1 VSAPTEGPVTRSRLL
16 LGLAAGAVAF
26 AAADTYVVVLAL
38 VDMMQGI
45 GLSPEQLQRAAPIV
59 SGFLLG
65 YVAMLPLI
73 GRIADLRG
81 RVPVLTAAL
90 VVFAFG
96 SILTAAAYD
105 MTTMVGGRFLQGV
118 GGGGLVPATLAL
130 VADLYPVHRR
140 AIPLGIVSAV
150 QEIGSVLGP
159 LLGAVVLAVA
169 DWRAIF
175 LLNLAVGLVL
185 AAAIAAVAGRE
196 QLVEQR
202 GAPATSGP
210 PPVVEQRGAPATS
223 GPPPVVEQRGAPAT
237 SGRRDHLDWLGI
249 VLLLLAMVAG
259 ALVFQP
265 PTQLLTDLTWG
276 QLFIPFVED
285 GGRWLTPVGAVA
297 IAAVVLLL
305 VRTLTARRPL
315 VDLRAWGRSLR
326 EADLV
331 GATYLAVA
339 LGGVI
344 LAFAT
349 ADPKIEVFSEQGW
362 WYLLGAAIGTVA
374 FVVHLRRA
382 EAPLLPRGTLAA
394 RPAWGS
400 VVVSFFVG
408 AALIAALIDVPL
420 FARTTVYPESQL
432 MAALVL
438 LRFLAA
444 LPVGAV
450 VGGYL
455 TRSLPAG
462 VVTAAGMLMA
472 SGGFLAMSRWDIT
485 SLESWT
491 STVPLVVG
499 GFGFGLALAPVNAAI
514 LASTADA
521 VHGVASAM
529 VVVARMVGMLVGISA
544 LTTIGLR
551 RYYAEQAGVP
561 PVQEVCPAG
570 TTRCSEYSDLLKAAG
585 IAQEQTVFL
594 GAAGCALVAAVL
606 ALVLLRGAATRGTP
620 TRTGLGIG

>member
-1 VSAPTEGPVTRSRLL
+1 MSDPGAGPAPRSRLL

-185 AAAIAAVAGRE
+185 AAAIAAAAGRE
-196 QLVEQR
+196 
-202 GAPATSGP
+202 G
-210 PPVVEQRGAPATS
+210 
-223 GPPPVVEQRGAPAT
+223 VEQRGAPAT

-249 VLLLLAMVAG
+249 LLLLIAMAAG
-259 ALVFQP
+259 GLVFQP

-285 GGRWLTPVGAVA
+285 GGRWLTPIGAVA

-305 VRTLTARRPL
+305 LRTLTARRPL

-408 AALIAALIDVPL
+408 TALIAALIDVPL

-455 TRSLPAG
+455 TRMLPAG
-462 VVTAAGMLMA
+462 LVAAVGMLMA

-491 STVPLVVG
+491 ATVPLVVG

-561 PVQEVCPAG
+561 PVQDVCPAG

>member
-1 VSAPTEGPVTRSRLL
+1 MSQPTSAPERVPAGARLM

-45 GLSPEQLQRAAPIV
+45 GLSPEQLQRAAPII

-81 RVPVLTAAL
+81 RVPVLTVSL
-90 VVFAFG
+90 VVFALG
-96 SILTAAAYD
+96 SIITAAAYD
-105 MTTMVGGRFLQGV
+105 MPTMVTGRFLQGV

-130 VADLYPVHRR
+130 VADLYPPERR
-140 AIPLGIVSAV
+140 AVPLGLVSAV

-185 AAAIAAVAGRE
+185 AAAIAAAARSVAPGG
-196 QLVEQR
+196 R
-202 GAPATSGP
+202 GASADDVGGRGASAASHETRVRRGP
-210 PPVVEQRGAPATS
+210 PDV
-223 GPPPVVEQRGAPAT
+223 
-237 SGRRDHLDWLGI
+237 LG
-249 VLLLLAMVAG
+249 VLLLLVALVAG
-259 ALVFQP
+259 GLVFQP

-285 GGRWLTPVGAVA
+285 GGRWLTPVGTVAV
-297 IAAVVLLL
+297 AAVVLLV
-305 VRTLTARRPL
+305 VRCLTAPRPL

-326 EADLV
+326 EADVV

-349 ADPKIEVFSEQGW
+349 ADPKIEVFSDQGW
-362 WYLLGAAIGTVA
+362 WYLLGAVVGAVA
-374 FVVHLRRA
+374 FAVHLRRA
-382 EAPLLPRGTLAA
+382 ESPLLPRGALAA

-420 FARTTVYPESQL
+420 FARTTVYPDSQL

-438 LRFLAA
+438 VRFLAA

-455 TRSLPAG
+455 TRVLPAG
-462 VVTAAGMLMA
+462 VVTAIGMLMA
-472 SGGFLAMSRWDIT
+472 AAGFLAMSRWDID

-491 STVPLVVG
+491 ATIPLVVG
-499 GFGFGLALAPVNAAI
+499 GLGFGLALAPVNAAV
-514 LASTADA
+514 LAVTADA
-521 VHGVASAM
+521 VHGLASAM

-551 RYYAEQAGVP
+551 RYYAEQAAVP
-561 PVQEVCPAG
+561 PVQDVCPAG
-570 TTRCSEYSDLLKAAG
+570 TTRCAEYSDLLKAAG

-594 GAAGCALVAAVL
+594 GAAGCAVVAAVL
-606 ALVLLRGAATRGTP
+606 ALWLLRGAPTRGTSP
-620 TRTGLGIG
+620 LRVSGIG

>member
-1 VSAPTEGPVTRSRLL
+1 MSDPGAGPAPRSRLL

-185 AAAIAAVAGRE
+185 AAAIAAAASREGVAGR
-196 QLVEQR
+196 
-202 GAPATSGP
+202 GA
-210 PPVVEQRGAPATS
+210 GAAS
-223 GPPPVVEQRGAPAT
+223 HEAASPPVVEQRGAPAT
-237 SGRRDHLDWLGI
+237 SGRRDHLDWLG
-249 VLLLLAMVAG
+249 VLLLLVAMAAG
-259 ALVFQP
+259 GLVFQP

-285 GGRWLTPVGAVA
+285 GGRWLTPIGTVA

-305 VRTLTARRPL
+305 LRTLTARRPL

-408 AALIAALIDVPL
+408 TALIAALIDVPL

-455 TRSLPAG
+455 TRMLPAG
-462 VVTAAGMLMA
+462 LVAAVGMLMA
-472 SGGFLAMSRWDIT
+472 AGGFLAMSRWDIT

-491 STVPLVVG
+491 ATVPLVVG

-561 PVQEVCPAG
+561 PVQDVCPAG